1 MFVLCWAL
9 RLEKNWMLGQNV
21 DNAFQRI
28 IYIWLHFSN
37 IALIVNVKRSD
48 FYEMS
53 WWCVRSI
60 AKVCTHYF
68 VILPQAHII
77 IPITWCLLYF
87 PDHMSRQVT
96 RGPGQSLSLVWVSP
110 RPLIG
115 HCTLSQVCFAKIS
128 GLISYWGPSLVP
140 YWLANTVLSTLWPL
154 QPVVSAPGL
163 LLAVISISRSPI
175 GWLAHRHKCLTKC
188 IAHVPSAAPLL
199 RAWRGDYLSTS
210 DLYQEK

>member
-1 MFVLCWAL
+1 MFVWGPPCP
-9 RLEKNWMLGQNV
+9 EKNWMLGQNV
-21 DNAFQRI
+21 DNVFQRI

-115 HCTLSQVCFAKIS
+115 HCPRYVLQKSQDSFLIEDQIWSPIGLQTLSC
-128 GLISYWGPSLVP
+128 P
-140 YWLANTVLSTLWPL
+140 LSDLCSRL
-154 QPVVSAPGL
+154 CL
-163 LLAVISISRSPI
+163 LLASYWLLSPFPALV
-175 GWLAHRHKCLTKC
+175 LAGCVTCRKCLTKC
-188 IAHVPSAAPLL
+188 M
-199 RAWRGDYLSTS
+199 Y
-210 DLYQEK
+210 